1 MATTQISKIK
11 VRQGN
16 FSDLPILDSGE
27 LGYATD
33 VHRLFI
39 GNIEHS
45 VGTGNGV
52 LDTFSVPTN
61 ASSPTT
67 IVAVLVDDIEVSATD
82 YTIIGSTLTFSTPP
96 AIGAIITIKFNS
108 EVDIKSF
115 ATIPQTLQLPAAGNN
130 ASTGFSVDTTAYN
143 IVVMDYTLESTNG
156 VRVGQLRFATDTSA
170 STVAIDDNYTE
181 TAPVDVVFSADI
193 SITDTL
199 RLMYTDNDNAISTFK
214 YTYQLW
220 NSN

>member
-11 VRQGN
+11 LRQGN
-16 FSDLPILDSGE
+16 FADLPLLDSGE

-39 GNIEHS
+39 GNTVYN

-52 LDTFSVPTN
+52 LDTFTVPVN
-61 ASSPTT
+61 ASNPTT
-67 IVAVLVDDIEVSATD
+67 ILAVLVDDNQASDSEYTAT
-82 YTIIGSTLTFSTPP
+82 GSTIVFTTPP
-96 AIGAIITIKFNS
+96 ANGAVITIKFNS

-115 ATIPQTLQLPAAGNN
+115 ATTPQSIQLPAAGNN
-130 ASTGFSVDTTAYN
+130 ASTGFSIDTTAYN
-143 IVVMDYTLESTNG
+143 IVIMDYTLETSNG
-156 VRVGQLRFATDTSA
+156 VRAGQLRFVTDTSGSVA
-170 STVAIDDNYTE
+170 SIDDNYTE
-181 TAPVDVVFSADI
+181 AGTVDIVFAADI
-193 SITDTL
+193 SISNTL
-199 RLMYTDNDNAISTFK
+199 RLMYTDNDNAIATFK